1 MKCANP
7 ECGRQVVQTGRGRP
21 KRFCTVECGQR
32 YWNGR
37 KAKDLRVTDH
47 KVSDVDPETRMGVCS
62 QCGPVKVHRGGGRD
76 RPDRWRC
83 SNRVNAQAS
92 RQRERDRRHP
102 RRERIRKLKARGVL
116 ITQEQLDMLQ
126 MQSKG
131 RCQLCGREARLHVDH
146 DHDTGKVRGLL
157 CSTCNTGLG
166 KFNDDPARLQ
176 RAADYLRS

>member
-1 MKCANP
+1 
-7 ECGRQVVQTGRGRP
+7 
-21 KRFCTVECGQR
+21 
-32 YWNGR
+32 
-37 KAKDLRVTDH
+37 
-47 KVSDVDPETRMGVCS
+47 
-62 QCGPVKVHRGGGRD
+62 
-76 RPDRWRC
+76 
-83 SNRVNAQAS
+83 
-92 RQRERDRRHP
+92 
-102 RRERIRKLKARGVL
+102 
-116 ITQEQLDMLQ
+116 MLQ